1 MPLDLVTGASG
12 LVGGNLVRTLVAQGR
27 AVRILVRSTSQLQH
41 LADLPLERA
50 VGDVTDPA
58 SLRRACDGVDVV
70 YHCAAVV
77 SMWQRL
83 APQMWTANVA
93 GTEHLLAAI
102 RQAGVR
108 RLVHCSTVDAIGL
121 PETPADPP
129 STETTPWNWDRLGL
143 DNAYARTKLESQ
155 RRVLAAAAAD
165 VDAVVVN
172 PTYMFGAW
180 DAKPSSGRMIL
191 EVAAG
196 RAVGYTDGGN
206 NFVDVEAV
214 VDGMIA
220 AAARGVRGECYI
232 LGGENR
238 SYGEIF
244 GEIARLVG
252 VRPPRF
258 AIPYVAARVGGWI
271 GDGVAAVTG
280 REPTVNTITA
290 KMGYVRHYFDP
301 SKAVRELGLRQPPV
315 SAAIERAVRWFRQVG
330 MLP

>member
-12 LVGGNLVRTLVAQGR
+12 LVGGNLVRALLAQGR
-27 AVRILVRSTSQLQH
+27 AVRVLVRGSSKLEH

-50 VGDVTDPA
+50 VGDVTDA
-58 SLRRACDGVDVV
+58 ESLRHACDGVDVV

-83 APQMWTANVA
+83 APQMWTANVT

-102 RQAGVR
+102 RAAGVR

-121 PETPADPP
+121 PATPSDPP
-129 STETTPWNWDRLGL
+129 GTESTPWNWDRLGV

-155 RRVLAAAAAD
+155 RRVLDAAAAD

-180 DAKPSSGRMIL
+180 DAKPSSGKMIL

-220 AAARGVRGECYI
+220 AATRGRRGECYI

-238 SYGEIF
+238 TYQEMF
-244 GEIARLVG
+244 GTIARVVG
-252 VRPPRF
+252 VSPPRL
-258 AIPYVAARVGGWI
+258 AIPYAAARVGGWL
-271 GDGVAAVTG
+271 GDAVAAIGG

-290 KMGYVRHYFDP
+290 KLGYVRHYFDP
-301 SKAVRELGLRQPPV
+301 SKAVRELGLPQPPV
-315 SAAIERAVRWFRQVG
+315 EAAIERAVRWFRQTG
-330 MLP
+330 RLR